1 MAAAAPPLAEFAR
14 DAMAYVAEEEEE
26 EDPEEV
32 EPWVSSDSEPDEH
45 PAPKP
50 RSPSP
55 DTQPEQP
62 PPPPPPAPTNSASEV
77 AEEGKKAAPWPG
89 FPGASVFRLVV
100 AGDKV
105 GGLIGRRGEIV
116 KRLCDETRARVR
128 VLDATDGV
136 SSRIVLISATEET
149 QAELAPAMDAAVR
162 IFKHVN
168 DIEGINP
175 DVTLSASAPEI
186 CCARL
191 LVPKA
196 QAVHL
201 IGKQGT
207 MIKLMQETTGATMRI
222 IDQDDFLSNQMVV
235 ERIVEIRGASL
246 KVLNALKSV
255 LGLLR
260 KFLVDHSV
268 LHLFERKQNQAV
280 TEVQDSCKEN
290 QVTNGYALPV
300 NQDLLLSDS
309 RSPLNLNGS
318 RYLSYGHDP
327 SVCDPYSPDIR
338 RPTVSLISK
347 IMQTM
352 QIPLLQAEEIIGVRG
367 QTIAHI
373 RSVSGA
379 VVVLEET
386 GNYLDEVLV
395 SIEGTSSQVQT
406 AHQLI
411 QEVLLGDGKVLP
423 PRSSSYG
430 NPEAGPVRP
439 PFAPRGAAPAS
450 PEYAPPLY
458 RDYRSLSGSVRHCH
472 SAAYHGYR
480 L

>member
-1 MAAAAPPLAEFAR
+1 MATAAPPPEEFAR
-14 DAMAYVAEEEEE
+14 DAMAYVAEEEE

-45 PAPKP
+45 PALEP
-50 RSPSP
+50 RDPSP
-55 DTQPEQP
+55 NSEPQ
-62 PPPPPPAPTNSASEV
+62 PPPPAPTNSASEV
-77 AEEGKKAAPWPG
+77 AEEGQKAAPWPG

-116 KRLCDETRARVR
+116 KRLCEETRARVR

-136 SSRIVLISATEET
+136 SSRIISDLLFNLTVLQAISTLVLISATEET

-191 LVPKA
+191 MVPKA

-207 MIKLMQETTGATMRI
+207 MIKLIQETTGATMRI
-222 IDQDDFLSNQMVV
+222 IDQDDLLSNQMVV

-268 LHLFERKQNQAV
+268 LHLFERKNQAE
-280 TEVQDSCKEN
+280 TEVQDSSKEN
-290 QVTNGYALPV
+290 QVTNGYAPPV
-300 NQDLLLSDS
+300 NQDLLLSYS
-309 RSPLNLNGS
+309 RSPLNPNGS

-338 RPTVSLISK
+338 RPTVSIISK
-347 IMQTM
+347 ITQTM

-367 QTIAHI
+367 QTVAHI

-395 SIEGTSSQVQT
+395 SIEGTSSQVET

-411 QEVLLGDGKVLP
+411 QVALSYIYVDGDFKPLRVT
-423 PRSSSYG
+423 
-430 NPEAGPVRP
+430 
-439 PFAPRGAAPAS
+439 PA
-450 PEYAPPLY
+450 
-458 RDYRSLSGSVRHCH
+458 
-472 SAAYHGYR
+472 
-480 L
+480 

>member
-1 MAAAAPPLAEFAR
+1 
-14 DAMAYVAEEEEE
+14 MAYVAEEEE

-32 EPWVSSDSEPDEH
+32 EPWISSDSEPDEH
-45 PAPKP
+45 PAPEP

-55 DTQPEQP
+55 DTEPEQP
-62 PPPPPPAPTNSASEV
+62 PPPAPQSPPAPTNSASEA
-77 AEEGKKAAPWPG
+77 AEEGQKAAPWPG

-116 KRLCDETRARVR
+116 KRLCEVTRARVR
-128 VLDATDGV
+128 VLDAADGV

-149 QAELAPAMDAAVR
+149 QAELAPAMDATVR

-207 MIKLMQETTGATMRI
+207 MIKLMQETTGVTIRI
-222 IDQDDFLSNQMVV
+222 IDQDDLLSNQMVV

-268 LHLFERKQNQAV
+268 LHLFERKNQAMV
-280 TEVQDSCKEN
+280 QVQDSSEEN
-290 QVTNGYALPV
+290 QVTVTNGYALPV

-309 RSPLNLNGS
+309 RSPLNMSGS
-318 RYLSYGHDP
+318 RYLLYGRGP
-327 SVCDPYSPDIR
+327 SVCDPYSSDIR
-338 RPTVSLISK
+338 HPTVPLIPK
-347 IMQTM
+347 ITQTM

-367 QTIAHI
+367 RTIAHI

-395 SIEGTSSQVQT
+395 SIKGTSSQVQT

-411 QEVLLGDGKVLP
+411 QVLLGDRKVLP
-423 PRSSSYG
+423 PRSSGYG
-430 NPEAGPVRP
+430 NPDAGPVRP
-439 PFAPRGAAPAS
+439 RFDPCGAPAS

-458 RDYRSLSGSVRHCH
+458 SDYLSSSSSVRHYH